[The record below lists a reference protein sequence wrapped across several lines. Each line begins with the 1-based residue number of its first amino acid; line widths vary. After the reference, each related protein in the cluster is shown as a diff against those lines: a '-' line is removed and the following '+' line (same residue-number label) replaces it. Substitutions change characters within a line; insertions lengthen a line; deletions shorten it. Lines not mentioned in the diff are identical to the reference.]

1 MMLRGYLDIADNEA
15 MDQINGVGVGTSV
28 GLGLLIG
35 MRIVVP
41 DMATIEVV
49 TSFVFYGGMT
59 GLIFELYKFAF
70 SWRHPFRR

>member
-1 MMLRGYLDIADNEA
+1 MLRGYLDIADNEA

-28 GLGLLIG
+28 GLGILIG

-70 SWRHPFRR
+70 SWKHPFRR